1 MARRA
6 GSVYASPV
14 MKCAILA
21 LMAAVVLMLGGCAS
35 TPPSWP
41 PPEYSIEEPGQPR
54 SVPAPTDAYTGREK
68 SAPLHT
74 GPYRTWYPRG
84 ADPYY

>member
-1 MARRA
+1 
-6 GSVYASPV
+6 
-14 MKCAILA
+14 MKSAILA
-21 LMAAVVLMLGGCAS
+21 LMAAAALLLGGCAS
-35 TPPSWP
+35 APTWP

-54 SVPAPTDAYTGREK
+54 SVPTPTEAYTGREK
-68 SAPLHT
+68 MAPLHT